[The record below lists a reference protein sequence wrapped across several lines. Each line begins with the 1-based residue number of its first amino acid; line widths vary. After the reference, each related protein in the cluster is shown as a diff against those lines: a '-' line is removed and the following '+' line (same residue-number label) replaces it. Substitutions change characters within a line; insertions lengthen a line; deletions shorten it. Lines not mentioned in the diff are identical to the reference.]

1 MGHLNL
7 KVAHSEKEE
16 AGRVALECLGELGPL
31 SLDSPLL
38 QVHMTN
44 LSLNMFVFRSM
55 INQSLA
61 VLVQ

>member
-1 MGHLNL
+1 MGHHHL
-7 KVAHSEKEE
+7 KVARSEKEE
-16 AGRVALECLGELGPL
+16 AGRVALKCLGELGPL

-38 QVHMTN
+38 QVDLTN
-44 LSLNMFVFRSM
+44 LSLNMFVFRSL

>member
-7 KVAHSEKEE
+7 KVARSEKEE
-16 AGRVALECLGELGPL
+16 AGRVALKCLGELGPL

-38 QVHMTN
+38 QVDMTN
-44 LSLNMFVFRSM
+44 LSLNMFVFRSL
-55 INQSLA
+55 INQSSA